1 MSSSVD
7 NRPRPVDTGEIIFLS
22 SGRRVEDDYF
32 DGVFVYLNK
41 MLMEEDDLANKPY
54 MLIDSLALQATEKSF
69 YNVLVEDHPSIQ
81 ETELLKIYDTTLLCE
96 DEITHLW
103 PLHNPCWGSFHGIPN
118 GSRKKKRRKMVVEVV
133 DLTEL
138 LIGCARKVASFEM
151 TVAIEILKT
160 IRKHSSPKGSSSER
174 MAHYFANA
182 IEARLRGRGTQVY
195 RGVSTAYVSAVNILK
210 SYKTYI
216 TACPFQR
223 MSNIYA
229 NKSIGKLANGRDKL
243 HIIDFGILY
252 GFQWPC
258 IIQGLSVR
266 PGGPPKLRITGI
278 DLPQP
283 GLRPNEWVDDT
294 NLSHTRLVSVH
305 KSKCRTHSKS

>member
-7 NRPRPVDTGEIIFLS
+7 NRPRPIDTGEIIFSS
-22 SGRRVEDDYF
+22 SGRHVEDDYF

-41 MLMEEDDLANKPY
+41 MLMEEDDLSNKPF

-69 YNVLVEDHPSIQ
+69 YNVLVEDHCSIQ

-138 LIGCARKVASFEM
+138 LTRCAQKVASFE
-151 TVAIEILKT
+151 TTAAIEILKT

-195 RGVSTAYVSAVNILK
+195 RGVSTANVSAVDILK

-223 MSNIYA
+223 M
-229 NKSIGKLANGRDKL
+229 
-243 HIIDFGILY
+243 
-252 GFQWPC
+252 
-258 IIQGLSVR
+258 
-266 PGGPPKLRITGI
+266 
-278 DLPQP
+278 
-283 GLRPNEWVDDT
+283 
-294 NLSHTRLVSVH
+294 
-305 KSKCRTHSKS
+305 